1 MDPAGSVAVIT
12 GGNSGL
18 GEGAARGLMAAGAT
32 VVCLDVSGEAPA
44 GAQFMPCDVADRA
57 QVKSAV
63 AQVIADHGRI
73 DILLNNAGI
82 GGLGPIATADAP
94 GDMDAFRKVI
104 EINLLGAATVAAEV
118 AHRMIGN
125 EPRGADGERGIII
138 NTCSIASFEGQEG
151 MGAYTAAKS
160 ALKELTLVWARD
172 LSRYAIRVNGVAP
185 GFMATPMV
193 AMLPPDFVA
202 ELLRDVE
209 FPKRAGTG
217 EDFAQAVDFLI
228 RAPLVNGEVLRL
240 DGGARPPART
250 MWAANQT
257 SGQ

>member
-1 MDPAGSVAVIT
+1 MDPAGSVAVVT

-18 GEGAARGLMAAGAT
+18 GEGAARGLLASGAT
-32 VVCLDVSGEAPA
+32 VVCLDRAGEAPEGA
-44 GAQFMPCDVADRA
+44 GFIACDVTDAA
-57 QVKSAV
+57 AVKAAVVQVV
-63 AQVIADHGRI
+63 ADHGRI
-73 DILLNNAGI
+73 DILINNAGI
-82 GGLGPIATADAP
+82 GGLGHIATADGP
-94 GDMDAFRKVI
+94 GDLAAFRQVI
-104 EINLLGAATVAAEV
+104 EVNLLGAVTVAAEV

-125 EPRGADGERGIII
+125 EPRGSEGERGIII

-172 LSRYAIRVNGVAP
+172 LSRHAIRVNGIAP

-193 AMLPPDFVA
+193 AMLPPEFVA

-217 EDFAQAVDFLI
+217 EDFAAAVDFLV
-228 RAPLVNGEVLRL
+228 RTPLVNGEVLRL

-250 MWAANQT
+250 QWASN
-257 SGQ
+257 

>member
-1 MDPAGSVAVIT
+1 MDPAGKVAVIT

-18 GEGAARGLMAAGAT
+18 GEAAAKRLLADGARVVSLDIAGEPPEGADAFA
-32 VVCLDVSGEAPA
+32 CDVSNP
-44 GAQFMPCDVADRA
+44 VH
-57 QVKSAV
+57 VKATIAAV
-63 AQVIADHGRI
+63 MARHGRI

-82 GGLGPIATADAP
+82 GGLGPIATPEGP
-94 GDMDAFRKVI
+94 GDLAAFRRVI
-104 EINLLGAATVAAEV
+104 EVNLLGAATIGAEV

-125 EPRGADGERGIII
+125 DPSGPDGERGVIV

-151 MGAYTAAKS
+151 MGAYTAAKA

-172 LSRYAIRVNGVAP
+172 LSRHAIRVNGVAP

-193 AMLPPDFVA
+193 AMLPPPFVA

-217 EDFAQAVDFLI
+217 DDFAAAVDFLI
-228 RAPLVNGEVLRL
+228 RTPLVNGEVVRL

-250 MWAANQT
+250 QWA
-257 SGQ
+257 SGR

>member
-1 MDPAGSVAVIT
+1 MDPKGKVAVVT

-18 GEGAARGLMAAGAT
+18 GAGAAERLLADGAI
-32 VVCLDVSGEAPA
+32 VVSLDVAGDSPA
-44 GAQFMPCDVADRA
+44 GADFVQCDVSDPAS
-57 QVKSAV
+57 VKAAV
-63 AQVIADHGRI
+63 AEVIARHHAI
-73 DILLNNAGI
+73 HILINNAGI
-82 GGLGPIATADAP
+82 GGIGPIATAEGP
-94 GDMDAFRKVI
+94 GDLDAFRRVI
-104 EINLLGAATVAAEV
+104 GINLLGAVYVAAEV

-125 EPRGADGERGIII
+125 EPSGPDSERGVII
-138 NTCSIASFEGQEG
+138 NSCSIASFEGQEG

-172 LSRYAIRVNGVAP
+172 LSRHAIRVNGVAP

-202 ELLRDVE
+202 ELLSGNE
-209 FPKRAGTG
+209 FPKRAGTAQ
-217 EDFAQAVDFLI
+217 DFAEAVNFLI
-228 RAPLVNGEVLRL
+228 RTALVNGEVLRL

-250 MWAANQT
+250 MWA